1 MMIFK
6 DRHLIIQSVMGLQLS
21 ENNPTKNLLYF
32 KEKYNIP
39 ATQIVFKLKT
49 EIMKHGVEIRDGIKF
64 LKELSY

>member
-1 MMIFK
+1 
-6 DRHLIIQSVMGLQLS
+6 MGLQLS